1 MFKQLNNIDNAFKH
15 VRLFTFVIII
25 SLTTLCGYCVWY
37 SIANV
42 TEANNRIYVLSN
54 GQALAATASTR
65 AENIPVEA
73 KHHILMFHQQF
84 FTLSPDEKAI
94 HANIAKS
101 LYLADIT
108 AKEAYDNL
116 QEKGFYAAVVS
127 GNVSQEVI
135 CDSIQLLTTTYPYPF
150 QFFGK
155 QRIIRS
161 SAIVT
166 RSLITTGSV
175 RNVGRSDN
183 NPHGFL
189 IEKWSTLENKDL
201 EYKPR

>member
-37 SIANV
+37 SITNV

-54 GQALAATASTR
+54 GQALSATASTR
-65 AENIPVEA
+65 ADNIPVEA

-116 QEKGFYAAVVS
+116 QEKGFYTAVVS

-135 CDSIQLLTTTYPYPF
+135 CDSIQLLTSTYPYPF

-161 SAIVT
+161 SAVVT
-166 RSLITTGSV
+166 RSLITSGSL

-201 EYKPR
+201 EYKQR

>member
-25 SLTTLCGYCVWY
+25 SLTTLCGYCVWFC
-37 SIANV
+37 ITKV
-42 TEANNRIYVLSN
+42 TEAYNRIYVISE
-54 GQALAATASTR
+54 GQALSANASTR
-65 AENIPVEA
+65 AANIPIEA

-94 HANIAKS
+94 QTSVAKS
-101 LYLADIT
+101 LYLADIS

-116 QEKGFYAAVVS
+116 REKGYYTAIVS

-135 CDSIQLLTTTYPYPF
+135 CDSIQLDISTAPYQF
-150 QFFGK
+150 RFFGK

-166 RSLITTGSV
+166 RRLITSGLL
-175 RNVGRSDN
+175 RNVTRSDN

-189 IEKWSTLENKDL
+189 IEKWTTIENNDL
-201 EYKPR
+201 EFKQR